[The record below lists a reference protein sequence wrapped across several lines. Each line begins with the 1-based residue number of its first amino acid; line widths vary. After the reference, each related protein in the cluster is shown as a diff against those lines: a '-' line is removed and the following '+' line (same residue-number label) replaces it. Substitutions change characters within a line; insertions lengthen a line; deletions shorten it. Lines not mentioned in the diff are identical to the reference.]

1 MITHSSILGGEFHG
15 QKNLVGYRPGGCKE
29 LDMTEQV
36 MVSAEHDFHSKT
48 IKYAIALCQKIVY
61 TLIEK
66 YC

>member
-1 MITHSSILGGEFHG
+1 MDRRTWWATDHG
-15 QKNLVGYRPGGCKE
+15 VAG

-36 MVSAEHDFHSKT
+36 MVSAEHDFRSKT

-66 YC
+66 YFIAKKMPKQLQ